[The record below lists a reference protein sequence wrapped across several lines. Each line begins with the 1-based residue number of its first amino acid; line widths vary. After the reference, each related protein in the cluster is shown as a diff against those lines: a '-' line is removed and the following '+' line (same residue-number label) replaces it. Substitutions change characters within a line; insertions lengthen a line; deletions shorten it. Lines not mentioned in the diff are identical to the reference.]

1 MSNGSLPS
9 NWSVEKLSD
18 LGTEVRGSARPVPSQ
33 KYELYS
39 VPAFPIGQPEVLEG
53 SQIGSIKRVVAPGD
67 VLICKINP
75 RINRVWLVKESS
87 SGLDQIASTEWLVL
101 RLRRPYPLAK
111 YLTWYLRAPTFRDW
125 IQLNVEGA
133 TGSHTR
139 AKSPSILRQLV
150 PIPPVEEQTRIVA
163 AIEEQFSRL
172 DHVQNLLV
180 SAAHRTKVLRDSLLH
195 RAFAGPWPRASVV
208 EIAQV
213 VSGQTPKGLASAPG
227 GNIPFY
233 KVGDMNN
240 ASHRV
245 MGHAREYLD
254 FTSVKNFKLHIRPPG
269 TVIFPKRGGA
279 IATNKK
285 RILSESAVFDLN
297 TMGLIP
303 GETLEPRYLLNWL
316 ETIDLSTLADGS
328 SVPQINHGDI
338 ASLQIPLPPRAVQRE
353 LIAELERQ
361 FSILDS
367 LTETVDHALIRAE
380 SLRASILERA
390 FSGRLVLHDPGD
402 ESASA
407 SVTRIDDEHAA
418 TTPQPRRT
426 RR

>member
-1 MSNGSLPS
+1 
-9 NWSVEKLSD
+9 
-18 LGTEVRGSARPVPSQ
+18 
-33 KYELYS
+33 
-39 VPAFPIGQPEVLEG
+39 
-53 SQIGSIKRVVAPGD
+53 
-67 VLICKINP
+67 
-75 RINRVWLVKESS
+75 
-87 SGLDQIASTEWLVL
+87 
-101 RLRRPYPLAK
+101 
-111 YLTWYLRAPTFRDW
+111 
-125 IQLNVEGA
+125 
-133 TGSHTR
+133 
-139 AKSPSILRQLV
+139 
-150 PIPPVEEQTRIVA
+150 
-163 AIEEQFSRL
+163 
-172 DHVQNLLV
+172 
-180 SAAHRTKVLRDSLLH
+180 
-195 RAFAGPWPRASVV
+195 
-208 EIAQV
+208 
-213 VSGQTPKGLASAPG
+213 
-227 GNIPFY
+227 
-233 KVGDMNN
+233 
-240 ASHRV
+240 
-245 MGHAREYLD
+245 
-254 FTSVKNFKLHIRPPG
+254 
-269 TVIFPKRGGA
+269 
-279 IATNKK
+279 
-285 RILSESAVFDLN
+285 
-297 TMGLIP
+297 MGLIP